1 MFRCQVSRSAGQPDP
16 DCLKRFFWG
25 TTYVLYDTNRR
36 RQKCIFGNFSSY
48 RVAGLSKLR
57 CRACLAPLSVGDF
70 VSVTSLIVNFFFFS
84 FLCLQDE
91 TRSQSHL
98 SSHPALPFLYWS
110 RFVRPSILTLGT
122 RMGKIDFLR
131 VPIFLPKKA
140 RTMMYFF
147 ILLANSQPLSLITCP
162 PAPGFGLIPGCQSI
176 VPANCISYYYA

>member
-1 MFRCQVSRSAGQPDP
+1 M
-16 DCLKRFFWG
+16 FFWG
-25 TTYVLYDTNRR
+25 TTYVLYDANRR
-36 RQKCIFGNFSSY
+36 KQKCIFGNFSSY